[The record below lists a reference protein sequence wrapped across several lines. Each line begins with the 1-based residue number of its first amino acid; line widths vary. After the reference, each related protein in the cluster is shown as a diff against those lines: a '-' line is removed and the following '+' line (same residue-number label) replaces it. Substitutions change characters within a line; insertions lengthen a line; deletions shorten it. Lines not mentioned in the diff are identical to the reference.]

1 MKAMSHQLQEVKSQV
16 GKLQQ
21 SRDPFP
27 FQPVIPNDDDDDDDD
42 DLKVVADHSKVA
54 EGNPV
59 VECIAITH
67 EHATA
72 HHAYGL

>member
-1 MKAMSHQLQEVKSQV
+1 MKAMTHQLQEVKSQV

-21 SRDPFP
+21 TRDPFP
-27 FQPVIPNDDDDDDDD
+27 FRPVIPNDDDDDDDD
-42 DLKVVADHSKVA
+42 DLKVVADHSKDA

-59 VECIAITH
+59 VEWIEITH